1 MTFAQPI
8 KVSVSALAL
17 IVTAC
22 GGEPASE
29 APAPAG
35 PPQMP
40 MGAEAAPHSPP
51 AGQPPMARPGIRQG
65 EAKRNEFWWPE
76 SLNLQPLRQNEA
88 QSSPYG
94 PDFNYAEEFLSLDLD
109 QVKADIESLMTTSQ
123 DWWPADYGHYGPFF
137 IRMAWHSAGTYR
149 TTDGRGGAGGGQQRF
164 EPLNSWPDNANLDK
178 ARRLLWPIKAKYG
191 HKLSWADLMVLTGNV
206 ALESMGF
213 ETYGFAGG
221 REDDWSAELVYWGP
235 ETTMLGD
242 ERYPGDGSR
251 EPAGPLAAVQMGLIY
266 VNPEGPGG
274 NHNPLDSARDIRETF
289 GRMAMN
295 DEETV
300 ALIAGGHTFGKMH
313 GAHKPADCLEA
324 EPGGAGLEEQGLG
337 WKNNCGKGNA
347 EDTVTSGLEGAWT
360 QLPTKW
366 TSLYLQNLLGFEW
379 KQTRSPAGAIQWIP
393 TDESLHKSVPDAHV
407 EGKKNPPVMTTADL
421 ALKYDPEYRKIAE
434 RFLADPKEY
443 QTAFAKAW
451 FKLTHR
457 DMGPKARYLGND
469 IPEENFIWQDPVPKA
484 DYKAISDKDVKKLK
498 ADILDSGLTVQQL
511 VKTAWAAASSF
522 RASDLRGGANGAR
535 IALEPQM
542 NWEANE
548 PETVQAVVSKLK
560 EMQEDYNSRMFSKK
574 KVSLAD
580 LIVIGGAAAIEKAAA
595 DAGVRVTV
603 PVVPGRT
610 DATQEQTD
618 VNSFSLLEPTADA
631 FRNYYNAEASYRS
644 PTDMLVDKADQLN
657 LTVPEMT
664 VLLGGLRSLGANTGG
679 TSHGVFTDKVGTL
692 NNDFFVTLL
701 DMGVKWRKTDN
712 PSVYEGVNRTTG
724 EVMYTGTPVD
734 LVFGSNSELRAVAEV
749 YAYDNA
755 KSRFVKDF
763 VDAWTKV
770 MTLDRFDLR
779 HDLNASLG
787 K

>member
-1 MTFAQPI
+1 MH
-8 KVSVSALAL
+8 
-17 IVTAC
+17 
-22 GGEPASE
+22 GGNTST
-29 APAPAG
+29 G
-35 PPQMP
+35 TTDK
-40 MGAEAAPHSPP
+40 H
-51 AGQPPMARPGIRQG
+51 
-65 EAKRNEFWWPE
+65 WWPN
-76 SLNLQPLRQNEA
+76 SLNLDILHQHDTKSNPLDEDFDYREA
-88 QSSPYG
+88 
-94 PDFNYAEEFLSLDLD
+94 LKSLDVEGLKND
-109 QVKADIESLMTTSQ
+109 LHALMTDSQ
-123 DWWPADYGHYGPFF
+123 DWWPADWGHYGGLM
-137 IRMAWHSAGTYR
+137 IRMAWHAAGSYR
-149 TTDGRGGAGGGQQRF
+149 ISDGRGGAGTGNLRF
-164 EPLNSWPDNANLDK
+164 APLNSWPDNASLDK
-178 ARRLLWPIKAKYG
+178 ARRLLWPIKQKYG
-191 HKLSWADLMVLTGNV
+191 ESLSWGDLMILAGTVGMEN
-206 ALESMGF
+206 MGF
-213 ETYGFAGG
+213 DTYGFAGG
-221 REDDWSAELVYWGP
+221 RTDDWEPDMVYWGP
-235 ETTMLGD
+235 EVEMLASD
-242 ERYPGDGSR
+242 REERDGKLQR
-251 EPAGPLAAVQMGLIY
+251 PLGATHMGLIY
-266 VNPEGPGG
+266 VNPEGPKGVPDPMG
-274 NHNPLDSARDIRETF
+274 SAKNIRTAF

-595 DAGVRVTV
+595 DAGVKVTV